1 MRLKMIPEIKKI
13 LYATDLS
20 ENARYAFTYAVSL
33 ADRYGAKITILHVLE
48 ELHPG
53 ATNLAAQ
60 IVGEEKWNELRKDNE
75 QNVIHMIKTRL
86 ETFCEDVANEVPQ
99 CQFFVDQVLV
109 KIGHPAD
116 IILKQ
121 AEATQCDMVVMG
133 THGLGLLADVAMGST
148 SRRVARRCNKPV
160 LIVRL
165 PEGHGNI

>member
-1 MRLKMIPEIKKI
+1 MIPEIKKI

-75 QNVIHMIKTRL
+75 QNVIHMIKARL
-86 ETFCEDVANEVPQ
+86 EKFCEDVADEVPN
-99 CQFFVDQVLV
+99 CRFFVDKILV

-148 SRRVARRCNKPV
+148 SRRVARRCKKPV